1 MYSNFEIG
9 VHPCSF
15 VVPSR
20 ISMKA
25 KIIVRLKQTVHDPQ
39 GEAIFQAFQHMGYSK
54 VNHVRQ
60 GKIFDIEVAGK
71 KAADVRSLLEE
82 LARKVL
88 ANPIIEEYVIELGEE
103 S

>member
-1 MYSNFEIG
+1 
-9 VHPCSF
+9 
-15 VVPSR
+15 
-20 ISMKA
+20 MKA

-39 GEAIFQAFQHMGYSK
+39 GEAIFQAFQHMGYSQ
-54 VNHVRQ
+54 VNAVRQ
-60 GKIFDIEVAGK
+60 GKVFDIELAGDQ
-71 KAADVRSLLEE
+71 AAEVKSFLDE

>member
-1 MYSNFEIG
+1 
-9 VHPCSF
+9 
-15 VVPSR
+15 
-20 ISMKA
+20 MKA

-39 GEAIFQAFQHMGYSK
+39 GEAIFQAFQHMGYSP
-54 VNHVRQ
+54 VQGVRQ
-60 GKIFDIEVAGK
+60 GKIFDIEVTGK
-71 KAADVRSLLEE
+71 NPAETRGLLEE